1 MKKRSFRRMLIFA
14 LAVFALMYLG
24 LVAIL
29 AMVQGRLLFFPTS
42 EIDRTPSD
50 FGWEYDGVSLEVGQE
65 KTSGWYVHTEDRPKG
80 VILFSHGNAGNIS
93 GRLESVGLFR
103 DMGYDVFLYDYGGYG
118 ESTGKPSEKRCYED
132 IRAAWR
138 YLTDERKIA
147 PEEIVLHGRS
157 LGAGPT
163 CQLATEV
170 VPAAVI
176 LESAFTSVPDIAQE
190 FYPIVPVRF
199 LLTLR
204 FDNGAKVGRFQ
215 SPVMVVHS
223 VDDDLIP
230 FHHGEKLFDLAREP
244 KAFLEINGDHNS
256 GIWISRERY
265 TSGLAQFLD
274 EHLNSEAVQGA
285 DSTL

>member
-1 MKKRSFRRMLIFA
+1 MF
-14 LAVFALMYLG
+14 VFALVVFALLYFG
-24 LVAIL
+24 LVL
-29 AMVQGRLLFFPTS
+29 VLGMVQESLLFFPTS
-42 EIDRTPSD
+42 EIYRTPSD
-50 FGWEYDGVSLEVGQE
+50 FGWQYDGVSLEVGQE
-65 KTSGWYVHTEDRPKG
+65 KTSGWYVHTEAQPKG

-93 GRLESVGLFR
+93 DRLESVGLFR

-118 ESTGKPSEKRCYED
+118 ESTGRPSEERCYED

-163 CQLATEV
+163 SQLGTEV
-170 VPAAVI
+170 VPAAII

-190 FYPIVPVRF
+190 FYPILPVRF
-199 LLTLR
+199 VVTIQ
-204 FDNGAKVGRFQ
+204 FDNGEKVGRFR

-230 FHHGEKLFDLAREP
+230 FHHGQKLFELAHEP
-244 KAFLEINGDHNS
+244 KAFLEIGGDHNS

-274 EHLNSEAVQGA
+274 EHLKPEAMQGA
-285 DSTL
+285 D